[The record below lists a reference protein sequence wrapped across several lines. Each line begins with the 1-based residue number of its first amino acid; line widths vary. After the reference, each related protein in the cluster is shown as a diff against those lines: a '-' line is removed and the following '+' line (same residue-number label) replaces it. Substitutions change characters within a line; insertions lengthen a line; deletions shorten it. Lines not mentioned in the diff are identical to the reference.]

1 MTPKMKDPARAGGA
15 NRASRCSVLRTACP
29 SIIAPTGRGQQRY
42 AELLGRHAPARG
54 IWGPPPSRAR
64 ASPRLR
70 SAYRLRAAKFRVR
83 RVPLQSRAE
92 VAVTKRIQTN
102 GCASWWT
109 EVPLKDTEKQRR
121 LAALRSKEPLSRVT
135 SVWLEIHRSAQDPK
149 EGGKFEFDGG
159 LFAFDER
166 VEQETIDAIVKVFE
180 LPGVALIVDGRS
192 ATFIPPEPS
201 RDAKYNKT
209 RRHRTNLAG
218 AVATAE
224 DQSPAAAAPHLE
236 EEATSQNGALTSSG
250 DLFTSS
256 LPTELSELVE
266 RLDSRSPLV
275 SRRSLSPAAARD
287 DDDGGGGCFD
297 NSRVCPRQSQGRGD
311 RRR

>member
-1 MTPKMKDPARAGGA
+1 M
-15 NRASRCSVLRTACP
+15 
-29 SIIAPTGRGQQRY
+29 
-42 AELLGRHAPARG
+42 
-54 IWGPPPSRAR
+54 
-64 ASPRLR
+64 
-70 SAYRLRAAKFRVR
+70 
-83 RVPLQSRAE
+83 
-92 VAVTKRIQTN
+92 TKRIQTN

-109 EVPLKDTEKQRR
+109 KVPLKGTEKQRR

-135 SVWLEIHRSAQDPK
+135 SVWLEIHRSAQDPE

-180 LPGVALIVDGRS
+180 SPEVALIVDGRS

-218 AVATAE
+218 AVAPAE

-256 LPTELSELVE
+256 LPTELSESE
-266 RLDSRSPLV
+266 KD
-275 SRRSLSPAAARD
+275 
-287 DDDGGGGCFD
+287 
-297 NSRVCPRQSQGRGD
+297 
-311 RRR
+311 